1 MGDGEK
7 WRKTILAKY
16 GSMEAYSA
24 HLYRVKVDKYAGG
37 DEEKY
42 KEIELLLNKLS
53 KHKTT
58 EEKIKHLERDLKPDK
73 GNNGGRW

>member
-1 MGDGEK
+1 MVGKALD
-7 WRKTILAKY
+7 INAKA
-16 GSMEAYSA
+16 S
-24 HLYRVKVDKYAGG
+24 

-53 KHKTT
+53 KLKTT